1 MEKLI
6 AMLRATHNIVC
17 YGFTQIPARKNLI
30 IEITGT
36 IDGKFFCYRFREND
50 IMQYG
55 IDYLYRDCIRKI
67 SY

>member
-17 YGFTQIPARKNLI
+17 YGFAQISAQKNPI

-36 IDGKFFCYRFREND
+36 INGNFFRYRFREND
-50 IMQYG
+50 IMQCG
-55 IDYLYRDCIRKI
+55 IDYLYRDCVRKI